1 MQRVSKNDLKVYQ
14 YSILRHLYTHKISY
28 IYRIPF
34 LVTLKLNV
42 TNKKNLD
49 FESLTHFVASSD
61 GTIDLDEA
69 IPIGHKHYNQPDPM
83 GVFWTMYPL
92 DPSDKVQP
100 PMTKSDKRFWA
111 LDVQNGLICDLK
123 VFNGRVAYVIQP
135 LL

>member
-1 MQRVSKNDLKVYQ
+1 M
-14 YSILRHLYTHKISY
+14 
-28 IYRIPF
+28 
-34 LVTLKLNV
+34 KLNV

-69 IPIGHKHYNQPDPM
+69 IPIGHKHYNLPDPM

-123 VFNGRVAYVIQP
+123 VFNGRVAYVIQT
-135 LL
+135 LLCKLRKSLTCDVLILVS

>member
-1 MQRVSKNDLKVYQ
+1 M
-14 YSILRHLYTHKISY
+14 
-28 IYRIPF
+28 
-34 LVTLKLNV
+34 KLNV

-92 DPSDKVQP
+92 DPSDNVQP

-111 LDVQNGLICDLK
+111 LDVQTGLICDFK
-123 VFNGRVAYVIQP
+123 VFDGRITYVIQT